1 METAWHL
8 HLDCTDSTNT
18 EVRRQLAARE
28 LPDGFVVTAS
38 CQTAG
43 KGRLGRAW
51 HSRAGAN
58 LLWSCWTELALPPA
72 EVAGFSLI
80 PGLAVLDMLD
90 GLGVRAGCKWPND
103 VRVNGRKLAGI
114 LTECFAG
121 EGGSIRGAI
130 VGIGINVLGA
140 PGTEECPGSV
150 TPPVAL
156 SGLLPVPPAPGSLAE
171 PLREALLSRVRQWRA
186 GDRQPLLEAWYARC
200 DHRDAMVRVTLDG
213 IKQEGKTCGLG
224 PQGQLLLSVAG
235 SVREVWADDVEM
247 R

>member
-8 HLDCTDSTNT
+8 HIDRTDSTNT
-18 EVRRQLAARE
+18 EMRRQLAART
-28 LPDGFVVTAS
+28 LPDGFVVTTD

-43 KGRLGRAW
+43 KGRLGRTW
-51 HSRAGAN
+51 HAEAGAN
-58 LLWSCWTELALPPA
+58 LLWSCWVELALPPA

-90 GLGVRAGCKWPND
+90 GLGVEAGCKWPND
-103 VRVNGRKLAGI
+103 VRANGRKLAGI
-114 LTECFAG
+114 LTECLAG
-121 EGGSIRGAI
+121 GDGIIQGAI
-130 VGIGINVLGA
+130 VGIGVNVLGA

-156 SGLLPVPPAPGSLAE
+156 SGLLPVPPAPQTLVE
-171 PLREALLSRVRQWRA
+171 PLRETLLWRTQQWRT
-186 GDRQPLLEAWYARC
+186 GDRQALLDAWYARC
-200 DHRDAMVRVTLDG
+200 DHRDSLVRVTLDG

-224 PQGQLLLSVAG
+224 PQGQLLLEVGGA
-235 SVREVWADDVEM
+235 VREVWADDVEV

>member
-114 LTECFAG
+114 LTECLAG
-121 EGGSIRGAI
+121 RGSVVQGAI
-130 VGIGINVLGA
+130 VGIGLNVFGA
-140 PGTEECPGSV
+140 PAAANCPGAPM
-150 TPPVAL
+150 PPVAL
-156 SGLLPVPPAPGSLAE
+156 SELLPSPPAPEDLSA
-171 PLREALLSRVRQWRA
+171 PLREALLDRVRQWRA
-186 GDRQPLLEAWYARC
+186 GGRQKLLEAWYARC
-200 DHRDAMVRVTLDG
+200 DHRDSMVRVTLDG
-213 IKQEGKTCGLG
+213 SKTDGRTHGLG
-224 PQGQLLLSVAG
+224 PQGQLLLEVG
-235 SVREVWADDVEM
+235 GVVREVWADDVEAC
-247 R
+247 